1 MTIAQ
6 SPQTERE
13 PRTPRDEP
21 NSGNREKNQT
31 PVVPPTEPQ
40 PVPVDGPPETPDD
53 SPPHIVA
60 NAPGIGR
67 ASRLD
72 RIARRAHQIH
82 EARGGG
88 YERRLSDWLQ
98 AEREIDLT
106 D

>member
-1 MTIAQ
+1 MTTAQ

-13 PRTPRDEP
+13 PRTPRGEP
-21 NSGNREKNQT
+21 DSGNREKNHI

-40 PVPVDGPPETPDD
+40 PVPVEDPPETRGD
-53 SPPHIVA
+53 PHPYAVA
-60 NAPGIGR
+60 NPPGMGC

-72 RIARRAHQIH
+72 RIARRVHQIH

-88 YERRLSDWLQ
+88 YERGLSDWLQ